1 MSRPPN
7 MDKQEVVKN
16 TLASLPLSSGVYRFL
31 DADGKVIYVGKAKSL
46 RKRVAQYFHAKQENN
61 GKTGIMV
68 RKIAAI
74 EHTVTADEADALLL
88 ENNLIKELQ
97 PRYNILLKDNKTYP
111 WICIKNEPFARVL
124 STRQRLK
131 DGSRYYGPYTSGAL
145 MHVILDLV
153 RQLYPLRTCKLSLT
167 PQAITAGK
175 YRVCLQYHL
184 GRCKGPCTGQQSAEE
199 YAEQLAAIEKIL
211 SGKSRYVAEAIRQK
225 MQTAAQALRFEE
237 AQACK
242 KQLELLTHYQSQSVV
257 VHPSIS
263 NADVFSLVQEGSE
276 SFVNFLRV
284 VEGSII
290 QSYNFEMKLG
300 IEESLQDQLLYA
312 ITETSRRLE
321 GLAAELIV
329 PFLPGEAPAGSHF
342 HVPQRGDKLRL
353 LEMSRKNA
361 QAFRLEKE
369 KRTELIDPE
378 RSVQRVMQT
387 AQQDLRMQHLPLH
400 IECFDNSNIQGSD
413 PVAACVVFKKGKP
426 SKKDYRKFMIKTV
439 VGPDD
444 FASMHEV
451 LSRRYSRLLA
461 EQQPLPQL
469 VVIDGGKGQLGM
481 AVGALEA
488 LGLREQISVVGLGK
502 RLEEIFFPG
511 DPDPLFLDK
520 NSPTL
525 RLLMQLRDE
534 AHRFGLRFH
543 RDKRS
548 KGQIHSRLRDIPG
561 VGAQREA
568 QLLRKFKSLNGI
580 LAASPRELAK
590 EVGPKLAERIL
601 EDAPLRSARQTGCL
615 IKP

>member
-1 MSRPPN
+1 MSRPQN
-7 MDKQEVVKN
+7 ANKQEALKN

-111 WICIKNEPFARVL
+111 WICIKNETFPRVL
-124 STRQRLK
+124 TVRQRVK
-131 DGSRYYGPYTSGAL
+131 DGSRYYGPYTSGTL
-145 MHVILDLV
+145 MHTVLDLL
-153 RQLYPLRTCKLSLT
+153 RQLYPLRTCKLSLS
-167 PQAITAGK
+167 PQAVTSGK
-175 YRVCLQYHL
+175 YRVCLQFHL
-184 GRCKGPCTGQQSAEE
+184 GRCLGPCVGRQSEDA
-199 YAEQLAAIEKIL
+199 YMEQIAGIDKIL
-211 SGKSRYVAEAIRQK
+211 SGKSRYVADALRQK
-225 MQTAAQALRFEE
+225 MQEAAQALRFEE

-284 VEGSII
+284 VEGAII

-321 GLAAELIV
+321 GLAPELIV
-329 PFLPGEAPAGSHF
+329 PFLPGEAPAGSYF

-439 VGPDD
+439 TGPDD

-488 LGLREQISVVGLGK
+488 LGLREQISVVGIGK

-568 QLLRKFKSLNGI
+568 QLLRRFKSLNGI
-580 LAASPRELAK
+580 LAASPQELAK
-590 EVGPKLAERIL
+590 EVGPKLAEKIL
-601 EDAPLRSARQTGCL
+601 SQG
-615 IKP
+615 